1 MNQMLFSIFLLV
13 VGLFVLVSGGEFLVK
28 GASSIALRARI
39 SPLVIGLTIVAFGTS
54 APELFI
60 SVQSALQGSPDLAMG
75 NVVGS
80 NICNLALVL
89 GVTAVIFPVPV
100 QQDSIRIDWPMTM
113 GSSLLLYL
121 LVQDLLLSYLEGVLF
136 VLILTA
142 YSTFVIVKSRRQNK
156 AGQAILEDVD
166 LPDEPSKSIWKDL
179 IFIVLGT
186 LALAFGSEWFV
197 EGAKALAMNFGVS
210 ERVIG
215 VTVLALGTSLP
226 ELVTATVAAFRKAT
240 DIAVGNLMGSNIFNV
255 LSILGITSIIQ
266 PIEVSAVIVREDMLW
281 MLAITLV
288 ILPMM
293 FFKKKITRTEGLLI
307 LVAYCYY
314 IFTVV
319 QTS

>member
-1 MNQMLFSIFLLV
+1 MLFSVFLLV
-13 VGLFVLVSGGEFLVK
+13 IGLVVLVSGGEFLVR
-28 GASSIALRARI
+28 GASSIALRAKI

-89 GVTAVIFPVPV
+89 GVTAIIFPVPV
-100 QQDSIRIDWPMTM
+100 QKDSIQIDWPMAM

-121 LVQDLLLSYLEGVLF
+121 LVQDLLLSYLEGGLF

-142 YSTFVIVKSRRQNK
+142 YSAFVIIKSRRQNK
-156 AGQAILEDVD
+156 AGQEFLEEAD
-166 LPDEPSKSIWKDL
+166 LPSEPSRNVWLDVL
-179 IFIVLGT
+179 MIVLGT
-186 LALAFGSEWFV
+186 LALAFGSDWFV
-197 EGAKALAMNFGVS
+197 EGAKELAMAFGVS

-215 VTVLALGTSLP
+215 ITVLALGTSLP

-255 LSILGITSIIQ
+255 LSILGITSVIK
-266 PIEVSAVIVREDMLW
+266 PIEVSPVIVHNDMLW
-281 MLAITLV
+281 MLGITFI

-293 FFKKKITRTEGLLI
+293 FFQRKITRIEGVLI
-307 LVAYCYY
+307 LLVYAYY
-314 IFTVV
+314 IYTVI
-319 QTS
+319 Q